1 MDVENL
7 EVAMVSASNLEG
19 KCVCACARRVCGRE
33 HPQPRRPLTHRLPPF
48 EQLQNFTPARANAN
62 VLSYYTADLCPA
74 VLAHLRVL
82 SVDCRD
88 SSTVHGALLF
98 EVRTFWLT
106 DLRPTVARVLSSS

>member
-19 KCVCACARRVCGRE
+19 KCDCACARRVCGRE
-33 HPQPRRPLTHRLPPF
+33 CPRAKAAANAPTPALRA
-48 EQLQNFTPARANAN
+48 QLQNFTPARANAD

-74 VLAHLRVL
+74 VLAHPRVL
-82 SVDCRD
+82 LVDCRD

-98 EVRTFWLT
+98 EVR
-106 DLRPTVARVLSSS
+106 SSG